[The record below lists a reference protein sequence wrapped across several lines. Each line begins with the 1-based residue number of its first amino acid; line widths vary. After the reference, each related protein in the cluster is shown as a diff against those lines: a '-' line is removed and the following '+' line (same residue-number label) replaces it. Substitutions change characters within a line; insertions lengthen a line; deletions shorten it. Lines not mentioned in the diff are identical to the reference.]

1 MTSYPRSRQR
11 NVSKQYT
18 MFTTRNIATGIDTPS
33 IGRILSTEFCADS
46 INSRFP
52 FEGGPFCVRRVEY
65 VPGLVG
71 GTSRYYYE
79 STTTGTKGGTE
90 FQGFHIPWPDQPS
103 SLPAQSTCESK
114 AKGFGASAWKR
125 FAPHPHSISLAES
138 FFELKE
144 TFQSF
149 HGILKGLRHLR
160 TNSRKP
166 HTISQYAS
174 AYLGVE
180 FGWKPFIS
188 DLRKLLKSIKVMD
201 DQIASAQR
209 LNNRWVTRSGQIVN
223 ATNVLGSFNTSPYV
237 SPSNYI
243 TDQIGHDTDTSSE
256 RVWFKGKFKYYVP
269 KLNDDRFIGKVEAI
283 PIVWDINLSPY
294 NVYQLI
300 PWSWLLDWFSN
311 TGDIIYNLTQISA
324 NNLVA
329 KYAYSMRATE
339 LRRERFATWTAKCT
353 SVIDGKYDIDYS
365 YYGGSSHISV
375 ITKTRAS
382 ASPFGFDLSLPD
394 LSAWQVSILIALGLK

>member
-11 NVSKQYT
+11 SVQTEYT
-18 MFTTRNIATGIDTPS
+18 RYTSTNLATGMSSASLGTYRNS
-33 IGRILSTEFCADS
+33 EYCADS
-46 INSRFP
+46 INSRAP
-52 FEGGPFCVRRVEY
+52 FEGAPFCLRRIEY

-79 STTTGTKGGTE
+79 NTVTGVKGGTE
-90 FQGFHIPWPDQPS
+90 FQGFCIPWPGAPGSLS
-103 SLPAQSTCESK
+103 SQSTCESS

-144 TFQSF
+144 TFRSF
-149 HGILKGLRHLR
+149 HGILKGLRRLR
-160 TNSRKP
+160 VDSRKP
-166 HTISQYAS
+166 HKISDYAS

-201 DQIASAQR
+201 EQIASAQR
-209 LNNRWVTRSGQIVN
+209 LNNRWVTRSGQIAN
-223 ATNVLGSFNTSPYV
+223 STKTLRSFKSPPYV
-237 SPSNYI
+237 APSNYI
-243 TDQIGHDTDTSSE
+243 TNQIGQDVDTMSE
-256 RVWFKGKFKYYVP
+256 KVWFKGKFKYYVP
-269 KLNDDRFIGKVEAI
+269 KLQDDRFIGKVEAI
-283 PIVWDINLSPY
+283 PIIWDINLSPY
-294 NVYQLI
+294 NLYQLV

-311 TGDIIYNLTQISA
+311 TGDIVYNLTQIST

-339 LRRERFATWTAKCT
+339 LKRTRFATWTARNT
-353 SVIDGKYDIDYS
+353 SVIDGKSDVSYS
-365 YYGGSSHISV
+365 SHGGSSYNSV
-375 ITKTRAS
+375 LTKTRVS